1 LGTSRSFR
9 GPCWSADVFGH
20 AKEAQSTT
28 AILKKLRVPREAR
41 PSSGARLVD
50 ARHRT
55 AVRGA
60 DLIIVDDPLNS
71 GEAYS
76 KPAHKWVIDWLCG
89 TRLNDKETG
98 SACAE
103 LGAERASLA
112 DVLLRIAGHPAHP
125 PGELRP

>member
-1 LGTSRSFR
+1 VALSDQAETKLTLDFSRFAAGGVER
-9 GPCWSADVFGH
+9 WRFLEDLIA
-20 AKEAQSTT
+20 T
-28 AILKKLRVPREAR
+28 
-41 PSSGARLVD
+41 
-50 ARHRT
+50 
-55 AVRGA
+55 VRGA

-76 KPAHKWVIDWLCG
+76 EPAHKWVIDWHSG

-112 DVLLRIAGHPAHP
+112 DILLRIAGHLAHR
-125 PGELRP
+125 PGEQRP